1 MVRRRIVT
9 FLIVILTHYPVF
21 KVYLKKIY
29 QSWLILLGVV
39 GFLLGVVIEVA
50 RLLKPDSVERY
61 SLHHPTIS
69 VTIFMAICFLYAL
82 MAGLIY
88 GHSRLK
94 QVSARILR
102 AQEEERRRLSR
113 ELHDGVG
120 QSLLAIKLNLQMMEE
135 KVKKGIPIGRESL
148 QELIL
153 EISNSI
159 EEIRQVAMDLRPSIL
174 EHIDLISALEWYG
187 KKFQEKSGIQVK
199 IYAEGPIE
207 TSLKVK
213 DNLYRIYQEA
223 LSNVVKHAKAGLVET
238 TLQVRGRVLSLKITD
253 DGKGFEATRLPGTHQ
268 GLGLSTIQERTE
280 LLGGI
285 FKVMSSKGKGTTLYL
300 EIPCT

>member
-1 MVRRRIVT
+1 M
-9 FLIVILTHYPVF
+9 
-21 KVYLKKIY
+21 
-29 QSWLILLGVV
+29 
-39 GFLLGVVIEVA
+39 
-50 RLLKPDSVERY
+50 
-61 SLHHPTIS
+61 
-69 VTIFMAICFLYAL
+69 
-82 MAGLIY
+82 
-88 GHSRLK
+88 
-94 QVSARILR
+94 
-102 AQEEERRRLSR
+102 
-113 ELHDGVG
+113 
-120 QSLLAIKLNLQMMEE
+120 LAIKLNLQMMEE

-187 KKFQEKSGIQVK
+187 KKFQAKSGIQVK

-207 TSLKVK
+207 TSLMVK

-223 LSNVVKHAKAGLVET
+223 LSNILKHAKASLVET
-238 TLQVRGRVLSLKITD
+238 TLQVRGKILSLKITD
-253 DGKGFEATRLPGTHQ
+253 DGKGFEVTRLPGTHQ

-285 FKVMSSKGKGTTLYL
+285 FKVMSSKGKGTMLYL
-300 EIPCT
+300 EIPFT